1 MTAVSHFQRFSQREN
16 HATNNTLLVLR
27 HLYQTAPGKLEAV
40 LHDLLE
46 DTQIAIGVQFDQQ
59 IRGVRSVPDGHISQ
73 RPWSIFVETKLGNDL
88 GEDQIER
95 HIESIAARKHVGAS
109 VLLGLT
115 SGTPDRMR
123 EERMA
128 ELARQH
134 NVTFKWTTFRELADA
149 LGKQCAEYETA
160 LSVIVADYV
169 EYLREEGLMDSR
181 DDWLLVVP
189 CGQSY
194 DENKRFGLYYDGV
207 NRPSRKGARYL
218 GIYKNRMVSLMGDIV
233 AVLVCS
239 YRDGQVV
246 LEQEEFGKASADHL
260 ARVKAVIEATTYYD
274 LKGTTQRYF
283 ITDGLH
289 ETAIA
294 KSAKSGIQGALYLN
308 LDALLGKRRP
318 ATWDMAQLA
327 EAVRGKSFPT
337 AE

>member
-16 HATNNTLLVLR
+16 HATNNTLLLLR
-27 HLYQTAPGKLEAV
+27 HLYQTAPAKLEAV

-59 IRGVRSVPDGHISQ
+59 IRGVRSVPDGHIYQ

-88 GEDQIER
+88 DEDQIER
-95 HIESIAARKHVGAS
+95 HIESIAGRKEIGSS

-115 SGTPDRMR
+115 SGTPDRVR

-134 NVTFKWTTFRELADA
+134 NVTFKWTTFRALAEA
-149 LGKQCAEYETA
+149 IGKQCAEFETA
-160 LSVIVADYV
+160 LSAIVADYV

-194 DENKRFGLYYDGV
+194 DENKLFGLYYDGV
-207 NRPSRKGARYL
+207 NRPARKGVRYL

-239 YRDGQVV
+239 YRDGEVV
-246 LEQEEFGKASADHL
+246 LEQEEFGKASADRL
-260 ARVKAVIEATTYYD
+260 DRVKAVIEATTYYD

-283 ITDGLH
+283 ITDGMH

-294 KSAKSGIQGALYLN
+294 KSTKGGIQGALYLN
-308 LDALLGKRRP
+308 LEALLGKRLL
-318 ATWDMAQLA
+318 AAWDVAQLA
-327 EAVRGKSFPT
+327 EALRGTSFPT
-337 AE
+337 QE